1 MTRYGIF
8 TGQNGDTFQP
18 AVLSSYQE
26 EPVCGSFFSGP
37 SSAFLL

>member
-1 MTRYGIF
+1 MTKYGIF

-18 AVLSSYQE
+18 AVLSSSQE